1 MRIEDKYPDILQ
13 NIEFAAA
20 NLYRKNPK
28 MVDYDVLGIYEK
40 LAELYK
46 AESLGREFKMKEMS
60 GLEAELFRD
69 THRMCEWRLGQCDM
83 PNELGLETKIVEP
96 TDLATLILCLKR
108 LIKSVEK
115 WRKHYGIRGYLDVM
129 TKYVK

>member
-1 MRIEDKYPDILQ
+1 MRIEDKHPDILQ
-13 NIEFAAA
+13 NIEFAVA

-69 THRMCEWRLGQCDM
+69 THIMCEWRLGQCGM

-115 WRKHYGIRGYLDVM
+115 WHKHYGIRGYLDFM